1 MNESNTGPNT
11 ASWMADRTG
20 RPTSESRHV
29 DVVGVPAT
37 AIGEL
42 FAVVVE
48 DRHTDVD
55 VELWADQSD
64 AYKRAVALAHE
75 GASEHGDVIYHELN
89 QAMVDDGWVAY
100 LTYSGESDSVRVLR
114 RPVRN

>member
-1 MNESNTGPNT
+1 MTGRPGEQT
-11 ASWMADRTG
+11 WMADRTG

-42 FAVVVE
+42 FVVLTRE
-48 DRHTDVD
+48 RHIDPD
-55 VELWADQSD
+55 VEVWADRSD
-64 AYKRAVALAHE
+64 AVKRAHSI
-75 GASEHGDVIYHELN
+75 ASGYARDDVEVHDLTPS
-89 QAMVDDGWVAY
+89 MVDSGWVAY
-100 LTYSGESDSVRVLR
+100 LSWGSESDDVVVYR